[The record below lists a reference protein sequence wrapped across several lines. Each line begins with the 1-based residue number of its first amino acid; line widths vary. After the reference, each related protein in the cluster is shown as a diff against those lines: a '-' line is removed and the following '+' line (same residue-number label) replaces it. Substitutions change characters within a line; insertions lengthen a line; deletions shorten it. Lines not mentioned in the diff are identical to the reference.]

1 MTRRVFVLMAAAL
14 AAVAAG
20 CGSSGNKSSTSAQTT
35 PTRTPTALPV
45 SNVHFSAFTPVPLA
59 PADSP
64 PYAGPATPRSLDGVR
79 VVADVR
85 RAIRAAGVSE
95 TLTRQGFVVVPSQLT
110 LFHMAYDGNVY
121 SGWPVFVTTDVAY
134 HEWHQV
140 FDKILRSLE
149 QQVLL
154 PKLET
159 LVTGLVKAA
168 HAQTAEVAGSGAADA
183 ASRVEQLFQVAAG
196 ELGLPVTL
204 GSKALDE
211 KKLIDAHAGPST
223 SPILDTKID
232 YSLFTPRGHYT
243 RNAALTRYFKAMSV
257 LGQSAFCLPGTRD
270 CGNGL
275 GPARMGILAARAL
288 VRDPALVSLWRDI
301 YEPTSFLVGLA
312 DDYTPLEV
320 AAAGNGLADAKVL
333 ADDAAVKSIVAKLV
347 AARPIKIN
355 PERAS
360 IRFMG
365 TRFVIDSFIFN
376 QLVYPN
382 VGTDSKPRLFP
393 TPLDLAATFGSQF
406 AHDVLKQTG
415 ETSYANYATKL
426 AAMKKLVA
434 DRPVSDWGS
443 TVYDAWLYALQPM
456 FLPHG
461 KASPDFMRTTGW
473 NAKAQQAG
481 LGSYAELKHDTILYA
496 RQVFAEGGDNGIPA
510 RRNWVEPEPVAFARL
525 AAVAD
530 LMRSGLAQRNL
541 LTKEQAGLLQTLIK
555 LDGFFERI
563 ARDELAGKPI
573 SKADNSRLTYIG
585 GELEALWWRTSD
597 LSQHALPTDADQDAV
612 VADIA
617 SSPSGVLEVG
627 TGKVDQIYVL
637 VPDDQGKF
645 QVAVGGVYSYYE
657 FKTKVGERLTDESW
671 RALLVSGKAPAR
683 PAWEKVL
690 LPSG

>member
-1 MTRRVFVLMAAAL
+1 MKRAGVALIAAL

-20 CGSSGNKSSTSAQTT
+20 CGSSANKATTTSAQTT
-35 PTRTPTALPV
+35 PTPTPTALPV
-45 SNVHFSAFTPVPLA
+45 SNVHFSAFTAVPLA

-64 PYAGPATPRSLDGVR
+64 PYTGPATPHSLAGVH

-85 RAIRAAGVSE
+85 KAIGKPGVSE
-95 TLTRQGFVVVPSQLT
+95 TLTRQGFVVVPSQLN
-110 LFHMAYDGNVY
+110 LFHQAYEGNVY

-140 FDKILRSLE
+140 FDKIVRSLE

-168 HAQTAEVAGSGAADA
+168 HAQTAEVAGTGAADA
-183 ASRVEQLFQVAAG
+183 ASRVEQLFQVAAA

-204 GSKALDE
+204 GDRAVQEKAL
-211 KKLIDAHAGPST
+211 IDKHEGRTT
-223 SPILDTKID
+223 SPLLDTTID

-243 RNAALTRYFKAMSV
+243 RTAALTRYFEAMSV
-257 LGQSAFCLPGTRD
+257 LGQSAFCLPGTID

-275 GPARMGILAARAL
+275 GPARMGILAARVL
-288 VRDPALVSLWRDI
+288 VRDPALTALWRDI
-301 YEPTSFLVGLA
+301 YEPTAFLVGLA

-320 AAAGNGLADAKVL
+320 AAAGSGLADAKAL
-333 ADDAAVKSIVAKLV
+333 ADDATVKSIVAKL
-347 AARPIKIN
+347 AATRPVKIN

-365 TRFVIDSFIFN
+365 TRFVIDSFVFN

-382 VGTDSKPRLFP
+382 VGTDAKPRLFP
-393 TPLDLAATFGSQF
+393 SPLDLAAAFGSQF
-406 AHDVLKQTG
+406 AHDVLRQTG
-415 ETSYANYATKL
+415 ETSYANYETKL
-426 AAMKKLVA
+426 AAMSRLIA
-434 DRPVSDWGS
+434 DRPASDWGS

-461 KASPDFMRTTGW
+461 KASPDFMRTTAW
-473 NAKAQQAG
+473 NAKAQQTG

-496 RQVFAEGGDNGIPA
+496 KQVFAEGGDTGIPA

-525 AAVAD
+525 AAVAE

-541 LTKEQAGLLQTLIK
+541 LTKEQTGLLQTLIG
-555 LDGFFERI
+555 LDRFFERI

-573 SKADNSRLTYIG
+573 AKADNDRLTYIG

-597 LSQHALPTDADQDAV
+597 LSGHGLPTDADQDAI

-617 SSPSGVLEVG
+617 SSREGVLEVG
-627 TGKVDQIYVL
+627 TGKIDQIYVL
-637 VPDDQGKF
+637 VPDDQGHF
-645 QVAVGGVYSYYE
+645 QVAVGGVYSYYQ

-671 RALLVSGKAPAR
+671 RAQLAAGKAPAR
-683 PAWEKVL
+683 PAWEQVL
-690 LPSG
+690 LPGG

>member
-1 MTRRVFVLMAAAL
+1 M
-14 AAVAAG
+14 
-20 CGSSGNKSSTSAQTT
+20 
-35 PTRTPTALPV
+35 
-45 SNVHFSAFTPVPLA
+45 
-59 PADSP
+59 
-64 PYAGPATPRSLDGVR
+64 
-79 VVADVR
+79 
-85 RAIRAAGVSE
+85 
-95 TLTRQGFVVVPSQLT
+95 
-110 LFHMAYDGNVY
+110 
-121 SGWPVFVTTDVAY
+121 
-134 HEWHQV
+134 
-140 FDKILRSLE
+140 
-149 QQVLL
+149 
-154 PKLET
+154 
-159 LVTGLVKAA
+159 
-168 HAQTAEVAGSGAADA
+168 
-183 ASRVEQLFQVAAG
+183 
-196 ELGLPVTL
+196 
-204 GSKALDE
+204 ALDE
-211 KKLIDAHAGPST
+211 KTLIAAHAGPST

-461 KASPDFMRTTGW
+461 KASPDFMRTTAW